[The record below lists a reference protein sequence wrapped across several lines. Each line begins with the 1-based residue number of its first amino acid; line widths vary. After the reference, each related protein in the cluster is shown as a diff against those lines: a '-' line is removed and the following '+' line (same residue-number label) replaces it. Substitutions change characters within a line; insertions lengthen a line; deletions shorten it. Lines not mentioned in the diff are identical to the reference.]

1 MSVMKKGLTLNQVEQ
16 ARLAMLNRVLEKQV
30 TVKEAGRLLGLSERH
45 TWRMVAAYRKN
56 GASAIAHGNRG
67 RAPANGTPKNT
78 SERVVFLANTS
89 YAGFNHTHLTEMLT
103 EKEGI
108 TLSRSAVRSILLK
121 NGLKSNRHRRPP
133 VYRCR
138 RPRMSHEGML
148 IQMDGSYHDWLEGRG
163 PWLTLLLAVD
173 DATGTVPY
181 ALFREQEDTNGYFM
195 LIEGIIRRFGIPMA
209 AYTDRHSV
217 FKSTWEPPGNNR
229 LTQFTRAMKE
239 LGVTMIVARSPQA
252 KGRIERMAGTF
263 QDRLASELRMA
274 GASDIEAANRILA
287 DFIPRF
293 NVRFGV
299 APAKTQV
306 VYRQLDPAL
315 DLSAILCCR
324 FSHMVARDNTI
335 KHRGRALQL
344 LGDLCQRSY
353 AGFRVE
359 LRQYPDGRL
368 AVFCGGRQLN
378 SLELPQKIGYFYGKR
393 SPSQSRPI
401 PEWLKEALD
410 RAGTKR
416 RPSSPRTPTPRQQA
430 LWEAVQGARNQ
441 GLSKRAIAK
450 TLGISRN
457 TVRKYFSAISPPI
470 TRLGRL
476 AQVSG
481 TVIST

>member
-1 MSVMKKGLTLNQVEQ
+1 MKGLTLNQVEQ
-16 ARLAMLNRVLEKQV
+16 ARLAILNRVLEKQV
-30 TVKEAGRLLGLSERH
+30 TMKEAAHLLGLSERH
-45 TWRMVAAYRKN
+45 TWRMLAAYRKD
-56 GASAIAHGNRG
+56 GAPAIAHGNRG
-67 RAPANGTPKNT
+67 RAPANGTPKNI
-78 SERVVFLANTS
+78 SEKVVFLARTS

-103 EKEGI
+103 EQEGI
-108 TLSRSAVRSILLK
+108 TLSRSTVRSILLK
-121 NGLKSNRHRRPP
+121 NGLKSHRHRRPP
-133 VYRCR
+133 LYRCR

-181 ALFREQEDTNGYFM
+181 ALFREQEDTSGYFM

-209 AYTDRHSV
+209 VYTDRHSV
-217 FKSTWEPPGNNR
+217 FKSTWTPPGDESQHKR

-239 LGVTMIVARSPQA
+239 LGITMIVARSPQA

-274 GASDIEAANRILA
+274 GVSDIEEANRVLA
-287 DFIPRF
+287 DFIPPF

-299 APAKTQV
+299 APVKAQT
-306 VYRQLDPAL
+306 VYRQLDPTL

-324 FSHMVARDNTI
+324 FSHMVAKDNTV

-359 LRQYPDGRL
+359 LRQYPDGKLTAFCRGRL
-368 AVFCGGRQLN
+368 LN
-378 SLELPQKIGYFYGKR
+378 SLELPQKVGYFNGKR
-393 SPSQSRPI
+393 LPGEAKPI

-416 RPSSPRTPTPRQQA
+416 RPSSPRTPTSRQQA
-430 LWEAVQGARNQ
+430 LWDAVQGALRQ
-441 GLSKRAIAK
+441 GLSKRAIAR

-457 TVRKYFSAISPPI
+457 TVRKYASAISPPI

-481 TVIST
+481 TVISR

>member
-1 MSVMKKGLTLNQVEQ
+1 MSVMMKGLTLNQIEQ
-16 ARLAMLNRVLEKQV
+16 ARLAILNQVLEKQA
-30 TVKEAGRLLGLSERH
+30 TVNEAAQVLGLSERH
-45 TWRMVAAYRKN
+45 TWRILAAYRKE

-67 RAPANGTPKNT
+67 RAPANSTPIDIGKK
-78 SERVVFLANTS
+78 VVFLARTS

-181 ALFREQEDTNGYFM
+181 ALFREREDTNGYFI

-209 AYTDRHSV
+209 VYTDRHSV

-239 LGVTMIVARSPQA
+239 LGITMIVARSPQA
-252 KGRIERMAGTF
+252 KGRVERMAGTF
-263 QDRLASELRMA
+263 QDRLVSELRIA
-274 GASDIEAANRILA
+274 GASDIEAANRVLA

-293 NVRFGV
+293 NLRFGV
-299 APAKTQV
+299 APAKTQA
-306 VYRQLDPAL
+306 VYRQLDPKI
-315 DLSAILCCR
+315 DLSAVLCCR
-324 FSHMVARDNTI
+324 FSHMVARDNTV

-359 LRQYPDGRL
+359 LRLYPDGGL

-378 SLELPQKIGYFYGKR
+378 SQELPQKIGYFYGKMT
-393 SPSQSRPI
+393 PGQSRPI
-401 PEWLKEALD
+401 PEWLKEALGKE
-410 RAGTKR
+410 GTKR
-416 RPSSPRTPTPRQQA
+416 RPSSPGTPTPRQQA